1 MNEILRYLVESLV
14 ASRNR
19 GTRITRKFKG
29 EFDFGFRG
37 LIFKILNF
45 VKIQKVRS
53 LGIHWLVGNFYFEIL
68 FFSLSDLSNFINNLG
83 FGMFYLR
90 EIGKYFIEKYFFYRK
105 KKNYSPLST
114 ISRFYGYNIG
124 RFIFSLSVLNE
135 QNFR

>member
-45 VKIQKVRS
+45 VKVSEVRS

-68 FFSLSDLSNFINNLG
+68 FLSLSLIYQILLIIWVLVCFIYAKLENTLLKNI
-83 FGMFYLR
+83 FS
-90 EIGKYFIEKYFFYRK
+90 IE

-135 QNFR
+135 